1 MNQPNLDRRT
11 LQAFKAAALGSVV
24 FFSISGFP
32 LTKEVFSSG
41 LGGMISSFASFFI
54 MGLFYAMIFGKGRI
68 LFVYLSSLALTGL
81 GMIIR
86 YAIEFGEVSNSMNF
100 TLTNILVYIGV
111 VPILVTLIYLVA
123 VQILKARV

>member
-32 LTKEVFSSG
+32 LTQEILSSG
-41 LGGMISSFASFFI
+41 LSGMISAFASVFI
-54 MGLFYAMIFGKGRI
+54 MGLFYAMIFGKGRT

-86 YAIEFGEVSNSMNF
+86 YAIEYGEVSNAMNF
-100 TLTNILVYIGV
+100 TLINILVYIGA
-111 VPILVTLIYLVA
+111 VPILITLVYLVA
-123 VQILKARV
+123 VQILRARV

>member
-32 LTKEVFSSG
+32 LTQEILSSG
-41 LGGMISSFASFFI
+41 LSGMISAFASVFI
-54 MGLFYAMIFGKGRI
+54 MGLFYAMIFGKGRT

-86 YAIEFGEVSNSMNF
+86 YVIEFGEVSNTMNF
-100 TLTNILVYIGV
+100 TLTNILVYIGA
-111 VPILVTLIYLVA
+111 VPILLTLIYLVA